1 MGEINRIT
9 IEGKGYVLMPE
20 ADYEDLLDIAEAR
33 AAKARIDAG
42 EETWPES
49 VVKALVDGEN
59 AVRVFRKHRGMTI
72 AELAAKTGLSQ
83 PYVSEIETGKK
94 AGSFDALK
102 AIAAAL
108 MISLDDLT

>member
-1 MGEINRIT
+1 MADINRIT

-20 ADYEDLLDIAEAR
+20 ADYENLLDIAEAR
-33 AAKARIDAG
+33 AIKARIAAG

-49 VVKALVDGEN
+49 VVKAMIDGES

-83 PYVSEIETGKK
+83 PYISEIETGKK
-94 AGSFDALK
+94 AGSFEALK
-102 AIAAAL
+102 SIAGAL